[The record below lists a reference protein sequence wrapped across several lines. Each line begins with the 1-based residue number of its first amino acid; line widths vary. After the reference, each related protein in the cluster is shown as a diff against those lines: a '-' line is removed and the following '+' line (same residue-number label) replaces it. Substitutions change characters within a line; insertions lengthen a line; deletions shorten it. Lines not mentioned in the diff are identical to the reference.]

1 MLYFV
6 IHHAVIQHFVIH
18 HVEFAGGGGYSVCS
32 KLSLCRTVQA
42 FFFTFYL
49 ASTFFFFMHLSQIT
63 DSDSF

>member
-18 HVEFAGGGGYSVCS
+18 HVEFAGGGYSVCS

>member
-49 ASTFFFFMHLSQIT
+49 AKLQILIHF
-63 DSDSF
+63 DGKKDQ